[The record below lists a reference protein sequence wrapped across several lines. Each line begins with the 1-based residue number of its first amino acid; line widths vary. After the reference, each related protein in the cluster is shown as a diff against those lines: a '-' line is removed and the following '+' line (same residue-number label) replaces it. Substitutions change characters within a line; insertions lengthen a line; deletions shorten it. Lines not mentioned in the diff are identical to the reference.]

1 MSDSAAHRVELPD
14 LAAMADY
21 GARIAARVRAG
32 DVVALSGGLGAGKT
46 TLARA
51 IIGSLGYRS
60 EVPSPTFTIIETYDA
75 PPLAVPVVHAD
86 FYRLDDPAETR
97 ELGLEDYREGA
108 VLIAEWPDH
117 AGGFAHEAACL
128 DIHLEPIGGKAEA
141 KAEAKAEDGGRI
153 AIARAGADWLG
164 RMP

>member
-1 MSDSAAHRVELPD
+1 MNGATRIELPD
-14 LAAMADY
+14 LAAMQAY
-21 GARIAARVRAG
+21 GARIAGRLRAG

-51 IIGSLGYRS
+51 ILAALGHPG

-86 FYRLDDPAETR
+86 FYRLDDPAELR
-97 ELGLEDYREGA
+97 EIGLDDYREGA

-117 AGGFAHEAACL
+117 AGGFAHE
-128 DIHLEPIGGKAEA
+128 PG
-141 KAEAKAEDGGRI
+141 
-153 AIARAGADWLG
+153 
-164 RMP
+164 